1 MTLLGRHLQEDIW
14 NFGVAWSR
22 SGGGSAVSLSLS
34 THSKLIITEDSIGK
48 TIVILVKWSCAL
60 TVAGATLCVL
70 T

>member
-1 MTLLGRHLQEDIW
+1 MELRRRM
-14 NFGVAWSR
+14 VAQWR
-22 SGGGSAVSLSLS
+22 RLCRLSLS